1 MLRANI
7 SLGLLPTRV
16 NFVWKLFCPK
26 IVSPL
31 MFLEITSDLISG
43 DSRDVLH
50 EYIRKCENKFM
61 CFLCEFSSTNR
72 VHVLNHVES
81 VHFPGSYKYQCD
93 YCPKVLN
100 TKNAKNV
107 HMSRFHKKWDILLA
121 FSSVFR
127 RKQKCSCPV
136 YQKIHLWR
144 WSDHVW
150 MHFVRSSQEQTAE

>member
-1 MLRANI
+1 MRANI

-16 NFVWKLFCPK
+16 NFVWKLFCQK

-107 HMSRFHKKWDILLA
+107 HMSRFHKNWDILLA
-121 FSSVFR
+121 VSSVFR
-127 RKQKCSCPV
+127 REQKCSCPV

-144 WSDHVW
+144 WSDNVW
-150 MHFVRSSQEQTAE
+150 MYFVRSSQEQTAE

>member
-1 MLRANI
+1 
-7 SLGLLPTRV
+7 
-16 NFVWKLFCPK
+16 
-26 IVSPL
+26 

-107 HMSRFHKKWDILLA
+107 HMSRFYKNLDILLA

-127 RKQKCSCPV
+127 RKQECSCPV
-136 YQKIHLWR
+136 YQKIHL
-144 WSDHVW
+144 
-150 MHFVRSSQEQTAE
+150 